1 MTTQLPPLNALRAFE
16 SAARHMSISRAAR
29 ELFVTPAAI
38 SHQVKSLE
46 EFVGTALFVR
56 RHRALAL
63 TEAGA
68 TLLPGLRAGFTQ
80 LSEAIAQLHARQHD
94 RPLTVSANISFCSK
108 WLIPRLDDFRG
119 RQPDIDIRIDASN
132 ALVDFAS
139 DDVDVAVRYG
149 GGVYPGLVSHKLWD
163 AQVFPVCSPSLPS
176 AVKPLT
182 TPADLRNHTLL
193 HPDWF
198 SESDTWLDWRSWLLS
213 VGITDID
220 PHTGLQFNQTTL
232 AIQAAI
238 EGQGVALANRMLV
251 ADDLAAGRLIKPFE
265 LSLDMEFTFYLVYPE
280 TTAQRPT
287 LAAFRDWLL
296 AAVAEE
302 SAPRQG

>member
-1 MTTQLPPLNALRAFE
+1 MTLQLPPLNALRAFE
-16 SAARHMSISRAAR
+16 SAARHLSISRAAR
-29 ELFVTPAAI
+29 ELFVTPAAV

-46 EFVGTALFVR
+46 AFVGTALFVR

-68 TLLPGLRAGFTQ
+68 TLLPGLRAGFAQ
-80 LSEAIAQLHARQHD
+80 LTDAVAQLHAQQSD

-119 RQPDIDIRIDASN
+119 RHPDIDIRLDASN

-149 GGVYPGLVSHKLWD
+149 GGVYPGLVSHRLWD
-163 AQVFPVCSPSLPS
+163 AQVFPVCSPSLAS
-176 AVKPLT
+176 AAKPLA
-182 TPADLRNHTLL
+182 TPADLRHHTLL

-213 VGITDID
+213 AGITDID

-280 TTAQRPT
+280 TTAQRPA

-296 AAVAEE
+296 AAVAGE
-302 SAPRQG
+302 SNRQK